1 VSAEPRD
8 SFVRLERQDSVG
20 LIRLDHPPV
29 NVLDRAVL
37 DSLSRRL
44 QEARTDSR
52 IRAVVLASAVEGV
65 FAAGADIR
73 EMAPLDPAGARR
85 HGGRGQSITRQVERL
100 PIPVVAAVNGTCLGG
115 GCEIVQACDF
125 VIASENATFG
135 QPEIRLGI
143 MPGWGGTRRLPRRIG
158 AVRARRWI
166 LLGRPVSASE
176 AHSAGLVDS
185 VVTPSELLSA
195 ARGLAGELAR
205 FSSEA
210 LAAAKS
216 AINRA
221 LDPTVDEGLRYELSL
236 WAKLFGTA
244 DQREGMAAFLEKREP
259 RVEERLIGVP
269 ATAARRGAKPRRRSF
284 RDRTESQPTRR
295 KNRSDSSRAAPRWL
309 SR

>member
-1 VSAEPRD
+1 LEEPSE
-8 SFVRLERQDSVG
+8 SFIRLERQDSVG

-44 QEARTDSR
+44 AEARADPR
-52 IRAVVLASAVEGV
+52 IRVVVLASALERV
-65 FAAGADIR
+65 FAAGANIR
-73 EMAPLDPAGARR
+73 EMAPLGPAGARR
-85 HGGRGQSITRQVERL
+85 HGGRGQSITLQIERL

-125 VIASENATFG
+125 VVASDDATFG

-166 LLGRPVSASE
+166 LLGRPVPAAE
-176 AHSAGLVDS
+176 AHGAGLIDS
-185 VVTPSELLSA
+185 VVPRSELLSTA
-195 ARGLAGELAR
+195 MKLARELAQ

-210 LAAAKS
+210 IAAAKA

-221 LDPTVDEGLRYELSL
+221 LDPTVAAGLRYELSL
-236 WAKLFGTA
+236 WARLFGTA
-244 DQREGMAAFLEKREP
+244 DQREGMAAFLEKRDP
-259 RVEERLIGVP
+259 RVEERRMGAP
-269 ATAARRGAKPRRRSF
+269 TTSARKGRTVRR
-284 RDRTESQPTRR
+284 Q
-295 KNRSDSSRAAPRWL
+295 SSRGG
-309 SR
+309 SRP